1 VTLEQLR
8 IFVAVAECEHVTRAA
23 QALNLT
29 QSATSA
35 AVAALEERHGVKL
48 FDRIGRRIALTA
60 AGRAFLGEAKA
71 ILLRTLAAEQALA
84 DLAGLKTGELAL
96 AASQTIGSYWLPPR
110 IVQFRAA
117 YPGLTIKLRI
127 GNTQKVASLA
137 SAGDVDLAFAEGGV
151 SDPAFTVTPIG
162 GDELVIVA
170 APKARELLDGLDAD
184 RLTAAPWVARERGS
198 GTREAFEA
206 ALTAF
211 GVDVAK
217 RFSVLE
223 LPSNEAI
230 RSAVEAGAGL
240 AIMSRL
246 VVDASIKAGS
256 LIASPLTL
264 PRRQFFLL
272 RHKERYESEASRAFV
287 RVAQNF
293 DPTANVAPRPR
304 RETETGPCGAIF
316 R

>member
-8 IFVAVAECEHVTRAA
+8 VFVAVAECEHVTRAA
-23 QALNLT
+23 RQLNLT

-71 ILLRTLAAEQALA
+71 VLARALAAERALG
-84 DLAGLKTGELAL
+84 DLAGLKTGELVL
-96 AASQTIGSYWLPPR
+96 AASQTIGSYWLPLR
-110 IVQFRAA
+110 IVQFRAL

-127 GNTQKVASLA
+127 GNTLRVAALA
-137 SAGDVDLAFAEGGV
+137 GGGEVDLGFVEGEV
-151 SDPAFTVTPIG
+151 ADPSLIVEPIAW
-162 GDELVIVA
+162 DELLIVA
-170 APKARELLDGLDAD
+170 APKERGVLDGLDASG
-184 RLTAAPWVARERGS
+184 LTAAPWVARERGS

-211 GVDVAK
+211 GVDASM
-217 RFSVLE
+217 RNIALE

-230 RSAVEAGAGL
+230 RAAVEAGAGL
-240 AIMSRL
+240 AVMSRL
-246 VVDASIKAGS
+246 VVSASIKAGS

-264 PRRQFFLL
+264 PRRRFFLL
-272 RHKERYESEASRAFV
+272 RHKERYESQAALAFV
-287 RVAQNF
+287 RTIENY
-293 DPTANVAPRPR
+293 D
-304 RETETGPCGAIF
+304 EGAGESLPVTP
-316 R
+316 